1 MYIHGAAMR
10 VAKWGNSLAV
20 RLPNKLVEEME
31 LRAGDEIEVVRVIQ
45 KTIEIEKSER
55 RAAVMRETLD
65 RRTREVRELNHML
78 RAWEAM
84 RAGKD
89 AQIAAL

>member
-1 MYIHGAAMR
+1 MR

-55 RAAVMRETLD
+55 RAAALERMAR
-65 RRTREVRELNHML
+65 
-78 RAWEAM
+78 RAWPAPPGYTFDREEANE
-84 RAGKD
+84 R
-89 AQIAAL
+89 